1 MTSKERLD
9 LIIQRVNTIR
19 LNTKIGSRRIADEE
33 NAILL
38 NDIEYN
44 IHRLYEPI
52 AHLKE
57 KENE

>member
-9 LIIQRVNTIR
+9 LIRQRVNTIR

-44 IHRLYEPI
+44 INKLYELI